1 MHDSECDEPTAA
13 DDDRILQKLSH
24 IIAALAPEHPK
35 FVEQKM
41 AGDADEIR
49 YGHGDQR
56 RQKSAED
63 EHHGKVDQRHGAA
76 DGAKT
81 NELENSFLIQHGPI
95 PAKSVSSTRE
105 DGVLQ
110 SLVFT

>member
-1 MHDSECDEPTAA
+1 MHHAECNQPTASH
-13 DDDRILQKLSH
+13 DDGILQKLPE

-41 AGDADEIR
+41 AGDPNEIR

-81 NELENSFLIQHGPI
+81 NELENSFLIQHGPNSRKVRI
-95 PAKSVSSTRE
+95 
-105 DGVLQ
+105 Q
-110 SLVFT
+110 Y

>member
-1 MHDSECDEPTAA
+1 MHDSEGDQPTAA
-13 DDDRILQKLSH
+13 DDDRILRKLSH
-24 IIAALAPEHPK
+24 IIAAPATEHPK
-35 FVEQKM
+35 LIKQKM
-41 AGDADEIR
+41 ASDPDEIR

-63 EHHGKVDQRHGAA
+63 EQHGKVDQRHGTS

-81 NELENSFLIQHGPI
+81 NKLENSFLIQHGSI

-105 DGVLQ
+105 NAVLQ
-110 SLVFT
+110 SLVFA